1 MAKNKLDLIF
11 KSYDIRGVYGD
22 TLTEEVAFKIGYAFA
37 NFVEDDSILIGHDG
51 RISYQEM
58 FDAISSGII
67 SANKNIIYIGLVPT
81 DIIYSLSGLLNKPG
95 LIITASHNPKNYNGL
110 KLCNAGAL
118 PIGENTGL
126 LEIKAL
132 VENFNN
138 SIEINNLKIV
148 TSNLIDNYFDH
159 IKALVQPNMINNKLK
174 FGIDG
179 GNGAIGSVFDD
190 LDTIYSFNYSPIYL
204 EVDGNF
210 PNHPA
215 DPSDEKNLEDLKNLV
230 LENNLDFGVAFD
242 GDADRAVFID
252 DKGNVISRSMMTAL
266 ISDFLSNEKNNLKVV
281 HNVNVS
287 PHALNLLNDRNIQLY
302 RCKVGHSNIKKM
314 MREIDAD
321 FGGEH
326 SAHFYYKENFY
337 ADSGILTL
345 LIFMKIISTKK
356 DKVSN
361 IFENY
366 NFPPSSGEVNFVVD
380 DVEES
385 LKNVEKVF
393 DVDFDYLDG
402 LTCTTENYWFNIRG
416 SNTEPKLRVNV
427 ESRSAKVITEVLE
440 KISSNI

>member
-58 FDAISSGII
+58 FYAISSGII

-148 TSNLIDNYFDH
+148 TSNLIDSYFDH

-252 DKGNVISRSMMTAL
+252 DKGNVISGSMMTAL
-266 ISDFLSNEKNNLKVV
+266 ISDFLSKEKNNLKVV

-287 PHALNLLNDRNIQLY
+287 PHALKLLNDRNIQLF

-345 LIFMKIISTKK
+345 LIFMKIISTKE

>member
-118 PIGENTGL
+118 PIGENSGL
-126 LEIKAL
+126 LEIKSL

-252 DKGNVISRSMMTAL
+252 DKGNIISGSMMTAL

-402 LTCTTENYWFNIRG
+402 LTCTTKNYWFNIRG

>member
-118 PIGENTGL
+118 PIGENSGL

-252 DKGNVISRSMMTAL
+252 DKGNIISGSMMTAL

-345 LIFMKIISTKK
+345 LIFMKIISTKE